1 MISIP
6 SLCLVSNLLSLVSQ
20 VCTLQYFFSVEG
32 PRTNVEGRHTRTHS
46 YAHAR
51 TCTYIHPQT
60 YTQHTHAHHTH
71 TCIQR
76 IYTYTTHNIPHA
88 HKHTRIYTVHTHTH
102 THTHSIHQSNP
113 GSART
118 NVALQGS
125 VPAGVWPEACLSAEG
140 RKTSPRINR
149 ATANKDLCLNCRRA
163 PLSPSIPICYLYM
176 NQGPHPQGVS
186 SHH

>member
-102 THTHSIHQSNP
+102 THTHT
-113 GSART
+113 AYT
-118 NVALQGS
+118 
-125 VPAGVWPEACLSAEG
+125 
-140 RKTSPRINR
+140 R
-149 ATANKDLCLNCRRA
+149 ATQDQHGQMWRCRGPYQQEFGLKLAFPQREGKL
-163 PLSPSIPICYLYM
+163 PPELIGQQQTRIC
-176 NQGPHPQGVS
+176 V
-186 SHH
+186 